1 MRIFRK
7 ILTILYNKFKE
18 WFRKNVAPQY
28 ETSEDP
34 AAADKDCLQ
43 QLCDAHTVWCRMYWS
58 QGDSR
63 DPIDRACYELRLL
76 DRDVL
81 NPVMFELLYDQHLG
95 RISLLALQWSL
106 RFLCSYC
113 VRLFSMIERVSNLM
127 NKHFTALLRKLNN
140 TVVNSEDMYLRTL
153 IGHLCPAPDVKL
165 GRIDEK
171 LKCPQDKDFRNFLCS
186 HHFVTI
192 QDKPYAQFMLL
203 MAERYQNKEY
213 SILKGPFVLDYVLP
227 AKLSDD
233 KSLELTEEQGW
244 DEELIKLAGHREWS
258 DRLGNL
264 TLRQTNDK
272 KPLPINKATWLSFK
286 ARKEEFAKQLKRHVN
301 CELQSPKEQWT
312 VQDIR
317 ERGER
322 LADWLLQVFPYPDI
336 NDFYQDKPK
345 S

>member
-1 MRIFRK
+1 
-7 ILTILYNKFKE
+7 
-18 WFRKNVAPQY
+18 
-28 ETSEDP
+28 
-34 AAADKDCLQ
+34 
-43 QLCDAHTVWCRMYWS
+43 
-58 QGDSR
+58 
-63 DPIDRACYELRLL
+63 
-76 DRDVL
+76 
-81 NPVMFELLYDQHLG
+81 
-95 RISLLALQWSL
+95 
-106 RFLCSYC
+106 
-113 VRLFSMIERVSNLM
+113 
-127 NKHFTALLRKLNN
+127 
-140 TVVNSEDMYLRTL
+140 
-153 IGHLCPAPDVKL
+153 
-165 GRIDEK
+165 
-171 LKCPQDKDFRNFLCS
+171 
-186 HHFVTI
+186 
-192 QDKPYAQFMLL
+192 MLL

-312 VQDIR
+312 EQDIR